1 MTSNQRN
8 WTVLLSTMLAIG
20 AVVLTILEKNGSDE
34 ATVVLLLRL
43 TAFTSFVIFLLLFV
57 ARPLRQLVDSQF
69 TQSLKR
75 NRRYF
80 GIALTGSHTVHLV
93 LIVNFVF
100 GTGVP
105 LQTLVIGGIAYSFLY
120 LMLITSFDTPAAAI
134 GPVAWRRLHTAGLY
148 WIGGTFTYTLGKNFI
163 SNPHSPVHQVV
174 VVLILAA
181 ISVRVIAFLKQEKN
195 QQAVGLRRP

>member
-1 MTSNQRN
+1 
-8 WTVLLSTMLAIG
+8 MLAIG

>member
-1 MTSNQRN
+1 
-8 WTVLLSTMLAIG
+8 MLAIG
-20 AVVLTILEKNGSDE
+20 AVVLTTLEKNGTDE

-57 ARPLRQLVDSQF
+57 ARPLQQLVDSQL
-69 TQSLKR
+69 TQSMKR

-80 GIALTGSHTVHLV
+80 GIAFAGSHTVHLV
-93 LIVNFVF
+93 LIINFVF

-134 GPVAWRRLHTAGLY
+134 GPVAWRRLHKAGLY
-148 WIGGTFTYTLGKNFI
+148 WIGGTFTFTLGNNFI
-163 SNPHSPVHQVV
+163 SNPHSPVHQVAV
-174 VVLILAA
+174 ILILAA
-181 ISVRVIAFLKQEKN
+181 ISVRVIAFLKRQKTSRLSDSGDRNETAGKS
-195 QQAVGLRRP
+195 